1 MHTTVGLGSMDF
13 KGSSPLVGD
22 VVGTVGS
29 RVSIGVSLGDD
40 EGDFKM
46 TKIRFVRKCL
56 VVSVIIERY
65 QMNETYL

>member
-22 VVGTVGS
+22 VVETVGS

-46 TKIRFVRKCL
+46 TKIRDCKEMPRCKCYNREI
-56 VVSVIIERY
+56 S
-65 QMNETYL
+65 NE